1 MKEKGWRPF
10 WAALLAALL
19 VLLPL
24 VGGTAQ
30 YGDGAH
36 SCEQTGPIFGHGSSP
51 SARSVRSSARQRHI
65 SAACW

>member
-24 VGGTAQ
+24 VGGTVLL
-30 YGDGAH
+30 
-36 SCEQTGPIFGHGSSP
+36 TR
-51 SARSVRSSARQRHI
+51 RSLRTLSLIHI
-65 SAACW
+65 SAPTRPY